1 MIREKC
7 TKKLSSSALK
17 LVFIYPGAS
26 YELVNKSV
34 DQLNNNKTD
43 GKPAMLTEGF
53 FSVWRT
59 PFSTIH
65 VKFVAGKFLDA
76 KSIIENIYIYQD
88 TIPDNIYTKYG
99 TVKKVVIEKVNAFLD
114 KIRLPK
120 VIFGTYLFA
129 FIIEKTKTE
138 LKAFVE
144 KYVTGGLQQIMPT
157 NALKKCLTPDTLYI
171 TDISQAL
178 KDIADSIQAG
188 YDAKLA
194 KAEAEMAKTSKS
206 RIRSFLDVDSPAEAN
221 ELSTDYQMIKHY
233 DTIKT
238 GIMEISIKIENGK
251 TLTDLLL
258 AVFPGGLSSKIYME
272 SLLPSQE
279 RLLNFVSAL
288 IPPEVD
294 VYILKN
300 DCLAYEQIDESRQEI
315 ALQLEASFKKLVRLT
330 KDINSYADKSSSN
343 TKSKSNRVANI
354 CGGEKTVG
362 EINAKVTETYEFI
375 SRNLGHI
382 PDYIKKL
389 ETANYE
395 DFTTDKLLTIQGQ
408 INRLT
413 SFIESKCAS

>member
-1 MIREKC
+1 M
-7 TKKLSSSALK
+7 
-17 LVFIYPGAS
+17 
-26 YELVNKSV
+26 
-34 DQLNNNKTD
+34 
-43 GKPAMLTEGF
+43 
-53 FSVWRT
+53 
-59 PFSTIH
+59 
-65 VKFVAGKFLDA
+65 
-76 KSIIENIYIYQD
+76 
-88 TIPDNIYTKYG
+88 
-99 TVKKVVIEKVNAFLD
+99 NAFLD

-157 NALKKCLTPDTLYI
+157 TALKKCLTPDTLYI

-258 AVFPGGLSSKIYME
+258 AVFPGGLSSKIYLE

-288 IPPEVD
+288 IPPEID

-315 ALQLEASFKKLVRLT
+315 ALQLESAFKKLVRLT
-330 KDINSYADKSSSN
+330 KDINSYAGTTSSN

-354 CGGEKTVG
+354 CGGEKTVS

>member
-1 MIREKC
+1 
-7 TKKLSSSALK
+7 
-17 LVFIYPGAS
+17 
-26 YELVNKSV
+26 
-34 DQLNNNKTD
+34 
-43 GKPAMLTEGF
+43 
-53 FSVWRT
+53 
-59 PFSTIH
+59 
-65 VKFVAGKFLDA
+65 
-76 KSIIENIYIYQD
+76 
-88 TIPDNIYTKYG
+88 
-99 TVKKVVIEKVNAFLD
+99 
-114 KIRLPK
+114 
-120 VIFGTYLFA
+120 
-129 FIIEKTKTE
+129 
-138 LKAFVE
+138 VE

-157 NALKKCLTPDTLYI
+157 TALKKCLTPDTLYI

-178 KDIADSIQAG
+178 KDIADSIQSG

-221 ELSTDYQMIKHY
+221 ELSPDYQMIKHY

-251 TLTDLLL
+251 TLADLLL
-258 AVFPGGLSSKIYME
+258 AIFPGGLSSKIYLE

-279 RLLNFVSAL
+279 RLLNFVSVL
-288 IPPEVD
+288 IPPEMD

-315 ALQLEASFKKLVRLT
+315 ALQLESAFKKLVRLT
-330 KDINSYADKSSSN
+330 KDINSYASKSSSN
-343 TKSKSNRVANI
+343 NKSNRVANL

-395 DFTTDKLLTIQGQ
+395 EFTTDKLLTVQGQ

-413 SFIESKCAS
+413 RFIESKCASS